1 MLIVLELFVFVGSLC
16 NMCYVFVYGVDVV
29 YVGQLCYLFC
39 VRNNEF
45 SFENLVIGI
54 EEVYVLGKKFYVVSN
69 IVLYN
74 SKLGIY
80 FKDIL
85 LVIVMKFDVLIM
97 LDLGFIMMVCD
108 VFFEIFIY
116 LSVQVNVV
124 NYVMVKFWQK

>member
-1 MLIVLELFVFVGSLC
+1 M
-16 NMCYVFVYGVDVV
+16 
-29 YVGQLCYLFC
+29 FC

-116 LSVQVNVV
+116 LSV
-124 NYVMVKFWQK
+124 